1 MKSMAESWTDA
12 WYDAFKET
20 GDGLQGLEGSFDEFI
35 DNLYKKTI
43 LNKLSEKYFKDLYT
57 QLDSILAT
65 EGGLT
70 NNLDAFND
78 WIGLVQNAFDG
89 FNEDATA
96 AMNALSNVYGAGGG
110 LEGLQA
116 SIQGMT
122 EETADILAAYL
133 NSVRFY
139 VADNNQLLRNLYNVM
154 AIDNDANPMLQ
165 QLKIIAAQTTAIHNV
180 FDSVVSFGD
189 DVSGNFV
196 KVKISQ

>member
-1 MKSMAESWTDA
+1 LEPVINEINNAVNP
-12 WYDAFKET
+12 
-20 GDGLQGLEGSFDEFI
+20 DG
-35 DNLYKKTI
+35 
-43 LNKLSEKYFKDLYT
+43 
-57 QLDSILAT
+57 
-65 EGGLT
+65 EGGARVVNSELERIREIFGTQRELLDDFLT
-70 NNLDAFND
+70 NMAGMY
-78 WIGLVQNAFDG
+78 GLSDSG
-89 FNEDATA
+89 SLSGLA
-96 AMNALSNVYGAGGG
+96 AG
-110 LEGLQA
+110 
-116 SIQGMT
+116 IQGMT

>member
-1 MKSMAESWTDA
+1 
-12 WYDAFKET
+12 
-20 GDGLQGLEGSFDEFI
+20 
-35 DNLYKKTI
+35 
-43 LNKLSEKYFKDLYT
+43 LYT

-139 VADNNQLLRNLYNVM
+139 VADNNQLLQNLLNGLT
-154 AIDNDANPMLQ
+154 IDNNSNPMLQ
-165 QLKIIAAQTTAIHNV
+165 QLKIVAAQTTSINLLL
-180 FDSVVSFGD
+180 DSVVH
-189 DVSGNFV
+189 SGGYQGNGGGSYL
-196 KVKISQ
+196 KVHAILES